1 MGDHADGVIV
11 RRPPPA
17 SFRLDRRAL
26 AEGADL
32 VLIVAFLLVYIW
44 IIEPRTQAYAWH
56 AFALFLAFTVLS
68 SRRHGD
74 TRADLGIRLDTFRRA
89 LAEAAVVFSPALLLT
104 LAIGLFFR
112 SGSHVTIR
120 HITLSLLGGY
130 PWALFQ
136 QYGLQCVISRR
147 LRVLIPQAAAHDA
160 VCAAIFAALHLPNPF
175 LTVVTFG
182 AGYCFCALFRRCPN
196 LFVLALAHAVAST
209 ILYHALP
216 AATTHLMRVGPGYYQ
231 QAGLD

>member
-1 MGDHADGVIV
+1 MGDHADGLIV

-17 SFRLDRRAL
+17 SFRFDRRSL
-26 AEGADL
+26 AEGTDL

-56 AFALFLAFTVLS
+56 AFGLFLAFTVLS

-104 LAIGLFFR
+104 LAIGLYFG
-112 SGSHVTIR
+112 SGSHVTTR

-136 QYGLQCVISRR
+136 QYGLQCVIGRR

-160 VCAAIFAALHLPNPF
+160 VCAAIFAVLHLPNPF

-209 ILYHALP
+209 VLYHALP

>member
-136 QYGLQCVISRR
+136 QYGLQWFISPPRP
-147 LRVLIPQAAAHDA
+147 VLFPPAPAPDPLSPPT
-160 VCAAIFAALHLPNPF
+160 FAARTSPTRFLPRP
-175 LTVVTFG
+175 
-182 AGYCFCALFRRCPN
+182 
-196 LFVLALAHAVAST
+196 
-209 ILYHALP
+209 
-216 AATTHLMRVGPGYYQ
+216 
-231 QAGLD
+231 